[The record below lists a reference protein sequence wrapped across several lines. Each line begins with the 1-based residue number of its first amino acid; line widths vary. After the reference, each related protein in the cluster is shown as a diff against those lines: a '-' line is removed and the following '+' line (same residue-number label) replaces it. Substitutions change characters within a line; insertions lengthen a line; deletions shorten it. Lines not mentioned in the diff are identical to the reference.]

1 MAVNQVVLVF
11 SLRTRPGLKTYYR
24 RLRETGSGKR
34 GEFPKT
40 EPELDDD
47 ISQAARF
54 SPEQA
59 VALRQ
64 YWRDQRYSVVVE
76 DIQGNG
82 PLFEK
87 RESSVGSPTERFAQH
102 EYRFVPIQGGGYDG
116 NVGFLVKHNAQRG
129 WYLRSIDVPSMR
141 ALHADR
147 ETLWGETPEDV
158 VNKAIQMWTLAVA
171 VPFEDPEA
179 TKKAE
184 QERREK
190 AKRDL
195 EIQLRAG
202 VRMRPGDR

>member
-47 ISQAARF
+47 IQQAARF
-54 SPEQA
+54 SPEQG

-64 YWRDQRYSVVVE
+64 IWRERGYNVVVE
-76 DIQGNG
+76 DPQGNG

-87 RESSVGSPTERFAQH
+87 RESATSPQTERFAQH
-102 EYRFVPIQGGGYDG
+102 ELRFVPLTGGGVDG
-116 NVGFLVKHNAQRG
+116 LGFIVKHNATRG
-129 WYLRSIDVPSMR
+129 WYARAIDIPSMR
-141 ALHADR
+141 EANADR
-147 ETLWGETPEDV
+147 ETLWGESPEAVTQKILDIWGL
-158 VNKAIQMWTLAVA
+158 AIAK
-171 VPFEDPEA
+171 PFVDPEA
-179 TKKAE
+179 AARAE

-190 AKRDL
+190 TKRDL
-195 EIQLRAG
+195 EIPAG
-202 VRMRPGDR
+202 VRMRPGSI